1 MTVNGD
7 IITTDQYGRYHIPC
21 AIIANS
27 ERGSNFLLKADTRT
41 LPLGYTPTTEN
52 PRVVRATRGK
62 FVKMNFGAAHRPKL
76 RFDLFAADFN
86 GQYTVISSE
95 AQSRLRDVLAQ
106 DNTAERAI
114 IVYHADDQENVD
126 QGQAALR
133 VGLEALKSMARG
145 RFKDIALESSWGDA
159 RAFTGYTGYVETD
172 NGHVHENERRS
183 IGQVFDGPAD
193 TRNRDRVAFFENDNG
208 QIERTARDDEDF
220 DRFGDEVINREEG
233 LRGERGSRALASDTR
248 RPTSRFGGR
257 RDNGNAESARPG
269 RLLRWIGWGE

>member
-1 MTVNGD
+1 
-7 IITTDQYGRYHIPC
+7 
-21 AIIANS
+21 
-27 ERGSNFLLKADTRT
+27 
-41 LPLGYTPTTEN
+41 
-52 PRVVRATRGK
+52 
-62 FVKMNFGAAHRPKL
+62 MNFGAAHRPKL

-159 RAFTGYTGYVETD
+159 RAFTGYTGYVETE

-208 QIERTARDDEDF
+208 QIELSL
-220 DRFGDEVINREEG
+220 IH
-233 LRGERGSRALASDTR
+233 
-248 RPTSRFGGR
+248 
-257 RDNGNAESARPG
+257 
-269 RLLRWIGWGE
+269 I